1 MAVVISYYK
10 AISLCQC
17 PLFNPY
23 LRKMDDTFTAHPP
36 LQQEF
41 YQGQE
46 LQSIANALAE
56 ELWTAT
62 FQMC

>member
-56 ELWTAT
+56 EL
-62 FQMC
+62 